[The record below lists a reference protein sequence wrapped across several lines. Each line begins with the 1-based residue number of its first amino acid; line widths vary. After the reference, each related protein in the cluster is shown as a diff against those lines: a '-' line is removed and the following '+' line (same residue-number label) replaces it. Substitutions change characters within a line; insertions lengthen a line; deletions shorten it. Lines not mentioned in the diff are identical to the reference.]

1 MLQRIRSMRLLLAM
15 VMGIAL
21 LAALSCS
28 AEEKVV
34 APTPVPAADIAK
46 MVQDAIAAS
55 PGFSKADLEAAISAQ
70 TGQQI
75 TAADVKGAV
84 DSAIEAMPAPEI
96 DTRAITPL
104 IEQAV
109 KASVP
114 EGTSAE
120 EIAAMVQA
128 AVAGATSGVPTR
140 GELEAS
146 ITKSITTATAGALT
160 AAEVQKLVDAS
171 VNAMA
176 ASVTESVAV
185 SVAELKAAVAP
196 TVAES
201 GTAGAKTIAVPL
213 QPKPVYKYAVPL
225 DENQMVIWPVSRR
238 SAIEFWKEGSVKG
251 RYWQRWTHMGP
262 FAITTKDEFAQGVAT
277 GYSVNDD
284 GTVYTL
290 HFDPDAFFTDGTP
303 FTAALAKASWEFGS
317 APEQQASWGGLIGS
331 TKVIQGMEA
340 VGKGDASEAA
350 GLVVIDDHTLEL
362 RLVDPSFTF
371 PLEMTKGLMGFANIP
386 ALEADPNWRDHVPGI
401 GQFQVSWDPD
411 STEAFV
417 TKSANFWRDPPTLA
431 GVSMPVVTDQQT
443 QFIMYENGEIDVGP
457 NFAVKEDPSHPFYND
472 MIYPRSG
479 GCCYYYAFNLGKA
492 PFEDRN
498 IRAALAHAVDMETI
512 VSAVFPGS
520 GTAAGIINGD
530 LSCIDPEKE
539 VYRYDPDKA
548 RQLLAESTY
557 GSGANLPAITVSL
570 KSANFIKIAEVMQEQ
585 WRDNLGVELSILRRE
600 SGQSIPPEANLY
612 RRSHGTVVPDYGQIM
627 WALSHSKSGSVDDLG
642 WEADPGQPRSTPWST
657 RRAR

>member
-1 MLQRIRSMRLLLAM
+1 MSSIKVLLLLIVSLSM
-15 VMGIAL
+15 V
-21 LAALSCS
+21 AALAC
-28 AEEKVV
+28 AADED
-34 APTPVPAADIAK
+34 PTVVPAAAQQPAAQPTSPPAAVPAAQPTVAK
-46 MVQDAIAAS
+46 AA
-55 PGFSKADLEAAISAQ
+55 A
-70 TGQQI
+70 
-75 TAADVKGAV
+75 
-84 DSAIEAMPAPEI
+84 PAP
-96 DTRAITPL
+96 
-104 IEQAV
+104 
-109 KASVP
+109 
-114 EGTSAE
+114 
-120 EIAAMVQA
+120 AAKV
-128 AVAGATSGVPTR
+128 
-140 GELEAS
+140 
-146 ITKSITTATAGALT
+146 ATA
-160 AAEVQKLVDAS
+160 V
-171 VNAMA
+171 
-176 ASVTESVAV
+176 VT
-185 SVAELKAAVAP
+185 KPAP

-201 GTAGAKTIAVPL
+201 GTAGAKVIAVPL
-213 QPKPVYKYAVPL
+213 MPKPVYKYDVPL

-284 GTVYTL
+284 GSVYTL
-290 HFDPDAFFTDGTP
+290 HFDPDAVFTDGTP

-331 TKVIQGMEA
+331 TKVIQGMDA
-340 VGKGDASEAA
+340 VGKGDASEAS

-386 ALEADPNWRDHVPGI
+386 ALEIDPNWRDNMPGI
-401 GQFQVSWDPD
+401 GQFQVTWDPD

-417 TKSANFWRDPPTLA
+417 TKSPNFWRDPPTLA

-498 IRAALAHAVDMETI
+498 IRAALAHATDMETI

-539 VYRYDPDKA
+539 VYRYDPSYA
-548 RQLLAESTY
+548 RQLLADSTY
-557 GSGANLPAITVSL
+557 GSGANLPPITVSL

-585 WRDNLGVELSILRRE
+585 WRDNLGVELNILRRE

-612 RRSHGTVVPDYGQIM
+612 RRSAGTVVPDYGQIM

-642 WEADPGQPRSTPWST
+642 WEADPNQAKIDALVDKASTLTLDDPGRCDAFIEAERALTDSYKRIPSLAVAGGHAGNLVAPWVLGFQAAWYGDWANVPYWKIGKRDRSLYPGHSW
-657 RRAR
+657 R